1 MIIYDATRE
10 QIKGDS
16 RILCDEVGCQ
26 VYKLE
31 KDTPPANRVE
41 RYIKMIKD
49 GAKKDLVISNPSIVF
64 WNFCMEEQAQIVIS
78 IAKNNADLQGQ
89 VPHTRMTG

>member
-1 MIIYDATRE
+1 MPTKSRVNIRLVLKWYFKEVEVSPMIIYDATRE

-49 GAKKDLVISNPSIVF
+49 GAKKDLVISNSPMVF
-64 WNFCMEEQAQIVIS
+64 WNFYVERRA
-78 IAKNNADLQGQ
+78 
-89 VPHTRMTG
+89 